1 MNSALGIIIASVT
14 IIIVYVA
21 IAELY
26 NTFRV
31 SAYAG
36 TAALILA
43 LYFANRTFIDLHKDW
58 PWIVIIAIILAVAE
72 ILTFFLAR
80 YKKTYEGLIL
90 FTCALVT
97 HSLLGIFKVN
107 SLSIFGAFATTIVL
121 LCMTAYTVWSVRKR
135 NIARVRDRGNATTG
149 VIAGIFAGASA
160 CVIMGIMFVN
170 LWNSFIT
177 GHKILIWIVRIL
189 ISAAIAVVWILIDKS
204 RDEKQKERYARLANE
219 LTLAREHYM
228 NMIRDL
234 DGILEGV
241 PASQKKLITES
252 VALGG
257 DFKRYKQL
265 RNIPVEKM
273 SFYEYNDMLRI
284 YPRLMDTFDPKTD
297 SEDDTKILS
306 RTVQSVY
313 FNGCNDKEELTERY
327 KRLAK
332 VFHTDNAGGDKD
344 SFILLKKE
352 YEEQMAGFKDKGES

>member
-1 MNSALGIIIASVT
+1 MNSTLGIIAAVVT
-14 IIIVYVA
+14 IIVVYIA

-26 NTFRV
+26 NTFRI

-36 TAALILA
+36 SAVLILA
-43 LYFANRTFIDLHKDW
+43 LYFANRTFVESHREW
-58 PWIVIIAIILAVAE
+58 PWIAIMAVILAVAE

-80 YKKTYEGLIL
+80 YKKTYEGLIM
-90 FTCALVT
+90 FSCALVT
-97 HSLLGIFKVN
+97 HSLLGILKVG
-107 SLSIFGAFATTIVL
+107 SLSLFGAFAATIVL

-149 VIAGIFAGASA
+149 IIAGIFAGASA
-160 CVIMGIMFVN
+160 CVMLGIMIVN
-170 LWNSFIT
+170 LWNAFIT
-177 GHKILIWIVRIL
+177 GHKVLIWIIRIL
-189 ISAAIAVVWILIDKS
+189 ISAVVAVVWILIDRS

-228 NMIRDL
+228 NMVRDL
-234 DGILEGV
+234 DGVLEGV
-241 PASQKKLITES
+241 PASQKKLITDS
-252 VALGG
+252 VALGA
-257 DFKRYKQL
+257 DFRRYKQL
-265 RNIPVEKM
+265 RNISAEKM

-297 SEDDTKILS
+297 SADDTKVLS

-313 FNGCNDKEELTERY
+313 FNGCSDKEELTERY

-332 VFHTDNAGGDKD
+332 VFSSDNAGGDKD

-352 YEEQMAGFKDKGES
+352 YEERMAGFKDKGES

>member
-1 MNSALGIIIASVT
+1 MSSTLGVIAAVLTIIIAY
-14 IIIVYVA
+14 IA

-36 TAALILA
+36 TAALIIS
-43 LYFANRTFIDLHKDW
+43 LYFANRTFVDSHRQW
-58 PWIVIIAIILAVAE
+58 PWIVIGAIILAIAE

-80 YKKTYEGLIL
+80 YKKTYEGLIM
-90 FTCALVT
+90 FSCALVI
-97 HSLLGIFKVN
+97 HSVLRILKVEGL
-107 SLSIFGAFATTIVL
+107 SLSGAFASTIVL
-121 LCMTAYTVWSVRKR
+121 LCMTVYTVWSVRKR
-135 NIARVRDRGNATTG
+135 NIAKVRDRGNATTG
-149 VIAGIFAGASA
+149 VIAGIFAGAAA
-160 CVIMGIMFVN
+160 CIILGILVGN
-170 LWNSFIT
+170 LWSAFIS
-177 GHKILIWIVRIL
+177 GHIILIWIVRIL
-189 ISAAIAVVWILIDKS
+189 ISVAVAIVWIYIDRS

-234 DGILEGV
+234 DGVLEGV
-241 PASQKKLITES
+241 PASQKKLITDS
-252 VALGG
+252 VSLGS

-265 RNIPVEKM
+265 RNIPAEKM

-297 SEDDTKILS
+297 SNDDTKVLS
-306 RTVQSVY
+306 RTVKSVY

-327 KRLAK
+327 KKLAK
-332 VFHTDNAGGDKD
+332 VFHTENAGGDKD

-352 YEEQMAGFKDKGES
+352 YEEQMANFQNKGEQ